1 MIFDYNSYTIN
12 PEKLIR
18 LSGLKKGSILDFGCG
33 KGVWKLNKINFRNID
48 NIILYDNQK
57 KLIRFLKKKYKKKK
71 FKINFNFKSILEKEK
86 YNIVFFSSVVQYLG
100 KKKLKKLIYQLSKK
114 KNVDS
119 FILSDVPYL
128 PRIIEFILLPLIN
141 LNRFFFVLKI
151 LFSRK
156 YINLNYYKYRKNDF
170 NIFKKDFNIKFYK
183 NLHDL
188 KILRYTVILKKK

>member
-1 MIFDYNSYTIN
+1 M
-12 PEKLIR
+12 LR
-18 LSGLKKGSILDFGCG
+18 
-33 KGVWKLNKINFRNID
+33 
-48 NIILYDNQK
+48 
-57 KLIRFLKKKYKKKK
+57 
-71 FKINFNFKSILEKEK
+71 
-86 YNIVFFSSVVQYLG
+86 
-100 KKKLKKLIYQLSKK
+100 
-114 KNVDS
+114 KNVVS